1 MRLTTEDLKIRI
13 EEDRRMLRDMPLLLR
28 ELSGMARGNW
38 IVAAERQRGKSY
50 ALAQLVYQRT
60 RQRADRRM
68 YGTGHDFARGLHLRT
83 QLVRGVRELVEREAG
98 DLRHHVVQRR
108 FKRGRGVG
116 DADLVEGWQEL
127 LEILTAR
134 GAEVIVTM
142 SCHAARTLE
151 ETPALRETF
160 GIRELADL
168 SLYEFVR
175 VSKLNYDDALDRLMR
190 WGRYPGVLLAPDRR
204 AERQQRLFRTLLYEE
219 LIPRYNIRNESA
231 VRSLLHLLAEHLGEE
246 LSYNGLCRM
255 LQAEEVKVGV
265 TTVAEYISMLKEA
278 QLLYSVVSLSERTS
292 RLPKQRYWF
301 CDNGL
306 LSLFASETRL
316 CERLLRNTMALS
328 VIKTYRDHAIYCV
341 SLRNASVDFYLPERD
356 CAIGLCSNDETVY
369 NAVRDLQRFDR
380 KYPTAH
386 KYIYTVGRI
395 ASPLPSGIFCRSL
408 PEWSAGL

>member
-28 ELSGMARGNW
+28 ELPGMARGNW

-68 YGTGHDFARGLHLRT
+68 YGTEPIVLCLRNEIYHRT
-83 QLVRGVRELVEREAG
+83 SGRELADALSPLLPEERALVCL
-98 DLRHHVVQRR
+98 D
-108 FKRGRGVG
+108 
-116 DADLVEGWQEL
+116 DADLVEGWQDL
-127 LEILTAR
+127 LETLTVR
-134 GAEVIVTM
+134 GAEVIATM
-142 SCHAARTLE
+142 SCRAARTLD

-160 GIRELADL
+160 GIRELADF

-175 VSKLNYDDALDRLMR
+175 VSKLNYDDALDRLIR
-190 WGRYPGVLLAPDRR
+190 WGRYPGVLLAPNRR

-246 LSYNGLCRM
+246 LSYNGLYRM
-255 LQAEEVKVGV
+255 LQTEGVKVGV
-265 TTVAEYISMLKEA
+265 TTVAEYISMLKETR
-278 QLLYSVVSLSERTS
+278 LLRSVVSLSERTS

-306 LSLFASETRL
+306 LSLFASETRRR
-316 CERLLRNTMALS
+316 ERLLRNTMAQS
-328 VIKTYRDHAIYCV
+328 VMKAYRDHAIYCV

-356 CAIGLCSNDETVY
+356 CAIVLCLNDETVY

-386 KYIYTVGRI
+386 KYIYTVGRS
-395 ASPLPSGIFCRSL
+395 ASPLPSGIFCRCL

>member
-1 MRLTTEDLKIRI
+1 MRLTAEDLKIRI
-13 EEDRRMLRDMPLLLR
+13 EEDRRMLRDVPLLLR
-28 ELSGMARGNW
+28 ELSGMAHGNW

-68 YGTGHDFARGLHLRT
+68 YGTEPIVLCLRNEIYHRT
-83 QLVRGVRELVEREAG
+83 SGRELAEALSPLLSEERALVCL
-98 DLRHHVVQRR
+98 D
-108 FKRGRGVG
+108 

-134 GAEVIVTM
+134 GAEVIATM
-142 SCHAARTLE
+142 SCRAARTLD

-160 GIRELADL
+160 GIRELADF

-175 VSKLNYDDALDRLMR
+175 VSKLNYDDALDRLIR
-190 WGRYPGVLLAPDRR
+190 WGRYPGVLLAPNRR

-255 LQAEEVKVGV
+255 LQAEGVKVGV

-278 QLLYSVVSLSERTS
+278 RILCSVVSLSERTS

-306 LSLFASETRL
+306 LSLFASETRRR
-316 CERLLRNTMALS
+316 ERLLRNTMAQS
-328 VIKTYRDHAIYCV
+328 VMKAYRDSAIYCV

-356 CAIGLCSNDETVY
+356 CAIVLCPNDETAY
-369 NAVRDLQRFDR
+369 DAVRDLQRFDR

-395 ASPLPSGIFCRSL
+395 ASPLPSGIFCCCL

>member
-68 YGTGHDFARGLHLRT
+68 YGTEPIVLCLRNAIYHRTSGHELAEALSPLLPEERA
-83 QLVRGVRELVEREAG
+83 LVCLDDV
-98 DLRHHVVQRR
+98 
-108 FKRGRGVG
+108 
-116 DADLVEGWQEL
+116 DLVEGWQEL
-127 LEILTAR
+127 LETFIAR
-134 GAEVIVTM
+134 GAEVIATM
-142 SCHAARTLE
+142 SCRAARTFE

-160 GIRELADL
+160 GIRELADF

-255 LQAEEVKVGV
+255 LQAEGMKVGV

-278 QLLYSVVSLSERTS
+278 RILRSVVSLSERTN

-306 LSLFASETRL
+306 LSLFASETRRR
-316 CERLLRNTMALS
+316 ERLLRNTMALS
-328 VIKTYRDHAIYCV
+328 VMKAYRDHAIYCV

-356 CAIGLCSNDETVY
+356 CAIVLCPNDETIY

-395 ASPLPSGIFCRSL
+395 ASPLPSGFFCRCL

>member
-38 IVAAERQRGKSY
+38 IVAAERQRGKRY

-68 YGTGHDFARGLHLRT
+68 YGTEPIVLCLRNEIYHRT
-83 QLVRGVRELVEREAG
+83 SGRELADALSPFLPE
-98 DLRHHVVQRR
+98 
-108 FKRGRGVG
+108 KRALVCLD

-278 QLLYSVVSLSERTS
+278 RLLYTVVSLSERTS